1 MTEEQKPENKEAG
14 KSNNMLVIGIVVA
27 IFVIAGGY
35 FFYQKSQSE
44 SVSIKLGDKE
54 LSATIR

>member
-1 MTEEQKPENKEAG
+1 MTEGKKPENKEAG
-14 KSNNMLVIGIVVA
+14 KSNNMLVIGILVAFIVV
-27 IFVIAGGY
+27 AGGY

-54 LSATIR
+54 LSATVR

>member
-1 MTEEQKPENKEAG
+1 
-14 KSNNMLVIGIVVA
+14 MLVIGILVAFIVV
-27 IFVIAGGY
+27 AGGY

-54 LSATIR
+54 LSATVR